1 MQILIVEDE
10 KKIAHALKK
19 GLEAQ
24 EYSVTVAMTGEEAFF
39 LATTER
45 FDLLLLDI
53 LLPGRS
59 GIEILKAFRERNVT
73 VPVVVLT
80 SKDSVEDRVM
90 GLDAGADDYL
100 VKPFAFPELLA
111 RIRALTRRARGG
123 EEPQGLLKL
132 EDLELNVQSHSVSRS
147 GQKLNLTLREFDL
160 LEYLLRHKG
169 SVVSR
174 EMLSRDVWNEG
185 ARYTPLDNVIDVH
198 IAHLRQ
204 KLDGPF
210 GKKLLHTIRGVGF
223 VLREEGA

>member
-1 MQILIVEDE
+1 MQILVVEDE

-24 EYSVTVAMTGEEAFF
+24 EYSVTVAMSGEEAFF

-59 GIEILKAFRERNVT
+59 GIEILKAFREKNVT
-73 VPVVVLT
+73 VPVIVLT
-80 SKDSVEDRVM
+80 SKDSVEDRVL

-100 VKPFAFPELLA
+100 VKPFAFPELVA
-111 RIRALTRRARGG
+111 RIRALARRASGR
-123 EEPQGLLKL
+123 EEPQAILKL
-132 EDLELNVQSHSVSRS
+132 ADLELNIHSHLVSRS
-147 GQKLNLTLREFDL
+147 GQKLTLTLREFDL
-160 LEYLLRHKG
+160 LQYLLRHKG
-169 SVVSR
+169 CVVSR
-174 EMLSRDVWNEG
+174 EMLTRDVWHEG
-185 ARYTPLDNVIDVH
+185 TRYTPLDNVIDVH

-210 GKKLLHTIRGVGF
+210 ARKLLHTIRGVGF
-223 VLREEGA
+223 VLREEAE